1 MLPVGHDLPVASRVE
16 TYLAHLDRLSGGIEP
31 RFLPVASTHEGLK
44 GVTVLAYRNVP
55 DGLATALTYGVSLA
69 HHPDWR
75 NGSAELCLSVRSED
89 DRWAWALGHIAEQL
103 RGSCPFSYGNTINF
117 GERICPDSPLTAF
130 VVFAPAV
137 VDRDDCRI
145 DVSIPGDEGHDV
157 IHLAGMY
164 PIYEVELQYIA
175 AHDLKSFWDLDW
187 DPYDVAR
194 VPAV

>member
-1 MLPVGHDLPVASRVE
+1 MM
-16 TYLAHLDRLSGGIEP
+16 TGGP
-31 RFLPVASTHEGLK
+31 G
-44 GVTVLAYRNVP
+44 
-55 DGLATALTYGVSLA
+55 
-69 HHPDWR
+69 
-75 NGSAELCLSVRSED
+75 
-89 DRWAWALGHIAEQL
+89 RWDTSPSKL

-117 GERICPDSPLTAF
+117 GERICPDSPPTAF

-145 DVSIPGDEGHDV
+145 DVSIPGHEGHDV

-164 PIYEVELQYIA
+164 PIHEVERQYIA

>member
-1 MLPVGHDLPVASRVE
+1 VASRVE
-16 TYLAHLDRLSGGIEP
+16 KYLAHLDRLSGGVEP

-44 GVTVLAYRNVP
+44 GVTVLAYRNLP

-75 NGSAELCLSVRSED
+75 NGSPELCLSVRSDD
-89 DRWAWALGHIAEQL
+89 DRWPWAMGHIAEQL
-103 RGSCPFSYGNTINF
+103 RGSCPFSYGNTIDF

-145 DVSIPGDEGHDV
+145 DVSIPGHEGHDV
-157 IHLAGMY
+157 IHLTGMY
-164 PIYEVELQYIA
+164 PIHEVERQYIA